1 MHLPMWING
10 FPVNLEDRIEV
21 VNPARPS
28 EIVGSIPRGSIAEI
42 NLAVQAAKVAQPDWA
57 KKSFHERASV
67 LSNVLDRLE
76 TDIDDRITLFV
87 RENGKTVQEARAEI
101 RGVPVRQRL
110 TLALA
115 DELDRERLYD
125 APNGRTW
132 RCDLPYG
139 VVVSIVPWNSPISLG
154 FSQII
159 SALLAGNAV
168 VIKPPETC
176 PLALMRS
183 IALVLDLLPAGI
195 LNVVTG
201 LPADIGDALTKHPNV
216 AKIGFTGSI
225 ASARHIMVNASE
237 TIKGVTFELGGN
249 DAAIVLSDADLSMP
263 IMQRMTSVVFRM
275 SGQVCMAIKR
285 IYVHQSIYDQF
296 LNAFSEAAQQI
307 IVGDGLDLNVSMGPL
322 HSKRALER
330 AKMLLADSANR
341 GAMIREVGV
350 YANGETF
357 DADGYF
363 MLPTL
368 VSQIGDD
375 APLVREEQFC
385 AVIPILAFETEDE
398 VIARANDTEYGL
410 GGSVWSTNVDR
421 ALQVANRLEAATIF
435 VNTHGTESINRKLPY
450 GGLKQSGVGC
460 KSGIEGVLEYLQVR
474 TVTTYED

>member
-10 FPVNLEDRIEV
+10 CPVNAEDRIQV
-21 VNPARPS
+21 TNPARPS
-28 EIVGSIPRGSIAEI
+28 EIVGSIPRGSSTEI
-42 NLAVQAAKVAQPDWA
+42 NHAVHAAKVAQPNWA
-57 KKSFHERASV
+57 KKSFLERASV

-76 TDIDDRITLFV
+76 TEIDDRVALFV
-87 RENGKTVQEARAEI
+87 RENGKTSKEARAEI
-101 RGVPVRQRL
+101 CGVPARQRP

-115 DELDRERLYD
+115 EELDRERLYD

-176 PLALMRS
+176 PLALIRS
-183 IALVLDLLPAGI
+183 IELVLDLLPPGI

-201 LPADIGDALTKHPNV
+201 LPAEIGDALTTHPDV

-225 ASARHIMVNASE
+225 ASARHIMANAAE

-249 DAAIVLSDADLSMP
+249 DAAIVLDDADLSMP
-263 IMQRMTSVVFRM
+263 TMQRMASIVFRM

-285 IYVHQSIYDQF
+285 IYVHRSIYDQF
-296 LNAFSEAAQQI
+296 LSAFSEAAKQI
-307 IVGDGLDLNVSMGPL
+307 VVGDGLDPNVTMGPL
-322 HSKRALER
+322 HSRRALER
-330 AKMLLADSANR
+330 AQMLLSDAESR
-341 GAMIREVGV
+341 GAMICEVGV
-350 YANGETF
+350 YANSETL
-357 DADGYF
+357 DAGGYF
-363 MLPTL
+363 MRPTL
-368 VSQIGDD
+368 VSKIADD

-385 AVIPILAFETEDE
+385 AAIPILAFDTENA
-398 VIARANDTEYGL
+398 VIARANETDYGL

-421 ALQVANRLEAATIF
+421 ALQVANQLEAATIF

-450 GGLKQSGVGC
+450 GGLKQSGIGC
-460 KSGIEGVLEYLQVR
+460 KSGVEGVLEYLQVR